1 MAAMDDRERSHYL
14 VAEVRRHEP
23 ERFLTSL
30 FAPSERRDAM
40 LALILL
46 DHELAR
52 IPARLREPMAGLIRH
67 QWWRDAV
74 DEMVRGEPPRSHPAA
89 TALDRLVRA
98 DRSAATLL
106 HGLIDAQEQRLPLRD
121 TAAQPVEQLAVET
134 GRLLQR
140 LIYRS
145 LGGRDDA
152 QEQAAADI
160 GAGFNLVTTAMEAVD
175 PAGRRQ
181 RLDEAEALLTR
192 GRHAAGRPPRQV
204 IAAFLPAALARMH
217 LRRLRRPGLD
227 RKGPL
232 LPARAARAPLTL
244 LLRFATRRP

>member
-1 MAAMDDRERSHYL
+1 MDARERSDYL
-14 VAEVRRHEP
+14 VAEARRHEP

-30 FAPSERRDAM
+30 FAPAERRDAM

-52 IPARLREPMAGLIRH
+52 IPARLRQPMAGLIRY

-74 DEMVRGEPPRSHPAA
+74 EEMVRGEPPRSHPVVA
-89 TALDRLVRA
+89 ALDRLVRA
-98 DRSAATLL
+98 DPQAATLL
-106 HGLIDAQEQRLPLRD
+106 QCLIDAHEQRLPLQG
-121 TAAQPVEQLAVET
+121 TVAQPMEQLAAET

-145 LGGRDDA
+145 LGGRDEA
-152 QEQAAADI
+152 HEQAAADI
-160 GAGFNLVTTAMEAVD
+160 GAGFNLVAAATEALD
-175 PAGRRQ
+175 SAGRRH
-181 RLDEAEALLTR
+181 RLEAAEALLSR

-232 LPARAARAPLTL
+232 PPLRPVRAPLTL
-244 LLRFATRRP
+244 LLRFAIRRP